1 MIIENIPI
9 SRPNN
14 VVKKDW
20 SVGRRASF
28 SSEFCS
34 DSTLLFR
41 IQKNHYMAIHFWKN
55 DFYTYYYDHIVNHM
69 VPDLYIH
76 LGEWY
81 FIPISFFFTFSH
93 FHEHGLCH
101 FASLKYPGF
110 LPTHTD
116 LFFFF
121 FFFFDSFPGIDDR
134 LILPF
139 ILPPTISIALS
150 LFVNHHRCFL
160 ILRSERDWCVSSCSK
175 YVQYWVRLDGDH
187 SIKLLHKLVG

>member
-41 IQKNHYMAIHFWKN
+41 IQKNHYMAIYFWKN
-55 DFYTYYYDHIVNHM
+55 DCYTYYYDHIVNHM

-76 LGEWY
+76 LGQVIFHTNE
-81 FIPISFFFTFSH
+81 FFFHFLPLPWTWALPFCFSKISRIFTNSH
-93 FHEHGLCH
+93 R
-101 FASLKYPGF
+101 PGF
-110 LPTHTD
+110 
-116 LFFFF
+116 FFYYYY
-121 FFFFDSFPGIDDR
+121 SFPGIDDH
-134 LILPF
+134 LIFPF
-139 ILPPTISIALS
+139 ILPPTTFIAFSFVCQSSS
-150 LFVNHHRCFL
+150 LFPYSKVWERLVCFF
-160 ILRSERDWCVSSCSK
+160 
-175 YVQYWVRLDGDH
+175 
-187 SIKLLHKLVG
+187 LL